1 MDINT
6 LRENWERLGANDPL
20 WAVLTHPTK
29 KGNRWD
35 EDQFF
40 KTGEEEIAHYMNL
53 IEAAYPGAR
62 KRRALD
68 FGCGVGRLTFP
79 LTHHFTE
86 VTGVDVARSMIEK
99 AKSHAERG
107 DCRFVHNTCSDLKV
121 FPSRSFDLVL
131 SLITL
136 QHMAPR
142 FAFRYIRD
150 IHRLLARNG
159 VFLFQLPEA
168 AVPGDGPSTLDGTP
182 VMEMHGIP
190 RNAVLNFIDDLG
202 FRMLAVIE
210 DVPINRNVRSYL
222 YLARKPGFL
231 SKYAL
236 IRRRWR
242 RPASSGAR
250 VAEQRRN
257 VTSSLSWLGEI
268 REATG
273 SWIEHERLGMLYT
286 GSVEEDSLW
295 IWSAPLG
302 WIWTSRTSFPNLY
315 RLSDETWVWFQR
327 EDGTRLWFY
336 SYGTKSWESFEGV

>member
-1 MDINT
+1 MDLNT
-6 LRENWERLGANDPL
+6 LKENWERFGADDPL

-40 KTGEEEIAHYMNL
+40 KTGQEDIAHCMNL
-53 IEAAYPGAR
+53 IETAYPSAR
-62 KRRALD
+62 KRRAMD

-99 AKSHAERG
+99 AKSHAKRG
-107 DCRFVHNTCSDLKV
+107 DCRFVHNPFSDLKV

-142 FAFRYIRD
+142 FALCYIRD
-150 IHRLLARNG
+150 IHRVLAGNG

-168 AVPGDGPSTLDGTP
+168 AVPGNRPSTVDGNP
-182 VMEMHGIP
+182 FMEMHGIP
-190 RNAVLNFIDDLG
+190 RDAVQDFLDGLG
-202 FRMLAVIE
+202 FRIQMVTE
-210 DVPINRNVRSYL
+210 DVPIDQDVRSYV
-222 YLARKPGFL
+222 YLAHKPGFL
-231 SKYAL
+231 SKLSLAW
-236 IRRRWR
+236 RRWR
-242 RPASSGAR
+242 HPKSSGKRA
-250 VAEQRRN
+250 AKQRRN
-257 VTSSLSWLGEI
+257 VTTSLSWLGEI

-273 SWIEHERLGMLYT
+273 SWVEHERLGMLFIA
-286 GSVEEDSLW
+286 SLEEDSLW

-302 WIWTSRTSFPNLY
+302 WIWTSRNSFPNLY
-315 RLSDETWVWFQR
+315 RSRDETWVWFQR
-327 EDGTRLWFY
+327 ENGIRLWFY
-336 SYGTKSWESFEGV
+336 NYGTKSWESY

>member
-1 MDINT
+1 MDLNT
-6 LRENWERLGANDPL
+6 LKENWERFGADDPL

-40 KTGEEEIAHYMNL
+40 KTGQEDIAHYMNL
-53 IEAAYPGAR
+53 IETAYPSAR
-62 KRRALD
+62 KRRAMD

-86 VTGVDVARSMIEK
+86 VTGVDVASSMIEK

-107 DCRFVHNTCSDLKV
+107 DCRFVHNPFPDLKF

-142 FAFRYIRD
+142 FALRYIRD
-150 IHRLLARNG
+150 IHRILARNG
-159 VFLFQLPEA
+159 VLLFQLPEA
-168 AVPGDGPSTLDGTP
+168 AVPGDEPSTAEGNP

-190 RNAVLNFIDDLG
+190 RNAIVDFLDGLG
-202 FRMLAVIE
+202 FGMLRVIE
-210 DVPINRNVRSYL
+210 DVPIDENVRSFV
-222 YLARKPGFL
+222 YLAQRKPGFL
-231 SKYAL
+231 SKFAL

-250 VAEQRRN
+250 IAKQGRN
-257 VTSSLSWLGEI
+257 VTTSLSWLGEI
-268 REATG
+268 REANG
-273 SWIEHERLGMLYT
+273 SWVEHERLGMLFIA
-286 GSVEEDSLW
+286 SLEEDSLW
-295 IWSAPLG
+295 MWSAPLG
-302 WIWTSRTSFPNLY
+302 WVWTSRNSFPNLY
-315 RLSDETWVWFQR
+315 RLNDETWVWFQR
-327 EDGTRLWFY
+327 ENGPGLWFY
-336 SYGTKSWESFEGV
+336 NYGTKSWESY